1 MTTISWDTLI
11 FKDTEQPVVVGS
23 IVYPITRDV
32 KIYPNNRVRFRESTL
47 CFIRGDNG
55 SAMYDAASTL
65 SAFVVSNPGVYDTLE
80 LFVSGPADTQQ
91 GTVLCY
97 INNGHG
103 EVDCYISVSDFSLGD
118 TQSCYISASLES
130 DSMQMAHIVCDGV
143 IDSSVPCYV
152 CAGIEIA
159 DTQPCFISSYSD
171 QLDDAVLA
179 FVSGG
184 SSVVDSVIAYVW
196 GNDTDDGFLLSY
208 VEGS

>member
-1 MTTISWDTLI
+1 MATISWDTLI
-11 FKDTEQPVVVGS
+11 FKDTEQPVVVGTV
-23 IVYPITRDV
+23 VYPITRDV
-32 KIYPNNRVRFRESTL
+32 RVYPNNRVHFRESTL

-55 SAMYDAASTL
+55 STMYDAESML

-80 LFVSGPADTQQ
+80 LFVSGPADTQG
-91 GTVLCY
+91 GTVMCY

-103 EVDCYISVSDFSLGD
+103 VLDCYISVSEFSLGD
-118 TQSCYISASLES
+118 AQPCYISASLES
-130 DSMQMAHIVCDGV
+130 DSVQMAHIVCDGAA
-143 IDSSVPCYV
+143 DSSVACYV

-184 SSVVDSVIAYVW
+184 SSVVDSITAYVW
-196 GNDTDDGFLLSY
+196 GKDTDEGFLLSY